1 MACYIL
7 TTKKRDQRLFRKI
20 LTDPHIFETPR
31 ELLLAIRSNKRGPI
45 LIIDLE
51 IRGHEKIGF
60 QTAELVKKN
69 NPNAQI
75 ILLAEDSRLANYCF
89 EYQVGVLDFIIK
101 NDRDLTF
108 QKRLLRAIEKAQ
120 YNLHKIF
127 YTKPI
132 FVRFPNGTRS
142 ILVDLTHI
150 IYISCEKGTH
160 HLILHEHDRI
170 TKIRATLKIVVPLHK
185 DTCQIHSSFA
195 INLNY
200 LKDYQPKKKIITLST
215 GNALPVSRRYASE
228 VRMHTTWFT
237 QPPSKDENPNFKRN
251 D

>member
-20 LTDPHIFETPR
+20 LIDPYIFETPR

-89 EYQVGVLDFIIK
+89 EYQVGVLGFIIK
-101 NDRDLTF
+101 NDRYLTF

-127 YTKPI
+127 
-132 FVRFPNGTRS
+132 
-142 ILVDLTHI
+142 
-150 IYISCEKGTH
+150 
-160 HLILHEHDRI
+160 
-170 TKIRATLKIVVPLHK
+170 LHK
-185 DTCQIHSSFA
+185 TKFCTFS
-195 INLNY
+195 
-200 LKDYQPKKKIITLST
+200 
-215 GNALPVSRRYASE
+215 
-228 VRMHTTWFT
+228 
-237 QPPSKDENPNFKRN
+237 KRN
-251 D
+251 TANFG